1 MKSVTSFILFFV
13 ISARV
18 FSAEFSGVVMDKQT
32 MEPIPYASINVV
44 DLNFVIECDSV
55 GTFHM
60 NANVPSSFSIITS
73 AIGLSLIHISE
84 PTRPY

>member
-1 MKSVTSFILFFV
+1 MKSVTSIILFFV

-18 FSAEFSGVVMDKQT
+18 FSAEFSGVVMDKHT

-44 DLNFVIECDSV
+44 DLNFLIECDSV

-60 NANVPSSFSIITS
+60 NANVHSNQIHYKDITKFHQQFFW
-73 AIGLSLIHISE
+73 GGRML
-84 PTRPY
+84 